1 MKNLI
6 IYETKHG
13 TVEHAV
19 SLLADRLE
27 GQTRTARVSD
37 GSIPPIAEFDTVILG
52 GSIYFGKIQKA
63 LSTFIVKHT
72 DELLQKRLGL
82 FICGAHPDSNERE
95 KELREAFPEKLREHA
110 LAKEVFG
117 FQIHFQSLNRLEKS
131 IAKSILRQKEDKEG
145 LDMEAIASFAEKFK

>member
-27 GQTRTARVSD
+27 GQTRTARISD
-37 GSIPPIAEFDTVILG
+37 GSIPPLDEYDTVILG

-63 LSTFIVKHT
+63 LSTFMAKHT

-82 FICGAHPDSNERE
+82 FICGAHPDPAERE
-95 KELREAFPEKLREHA
+95 KELRDAFPEKLRKHA

-145 LDMEAIASFAEKFK
+145 LDEEAIASFAEKFK